1 MNVKQTNVKWGDV
14 RAQSVGGEY
23 AQYSVIHYSKGEL
36 HDLKEMVKLPSGASI
51 TLVEWQAM
59 RIELEAGQ

>member
-1 MNVKQTNVKWGDV
+1 MNVKQTSVKWGDV

-36 HDLKEMVKLPSGASI
+36 HDLKDMVRLPDGSSV
-51 TLVEWQAM
+51 TLAQWQAM